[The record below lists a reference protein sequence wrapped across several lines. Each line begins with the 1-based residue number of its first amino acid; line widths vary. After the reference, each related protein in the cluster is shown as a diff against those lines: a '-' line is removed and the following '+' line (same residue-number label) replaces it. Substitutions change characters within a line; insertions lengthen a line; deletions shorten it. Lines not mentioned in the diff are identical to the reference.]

1 MDMSRPVSPA
11 EPIPLHV
18 DYPRQNALFADYLK
32 NISRGGTFI
41 PTERPLPTGT
51 RLAFTLSAPG
61 LQSGLQIGGKVT
73 TVTRPEDASRA
84 NPAGMGIELIYAS
97 YAEQDAFAGRV
108 EALMTEAFGAR
119 LTAQLLR
126 DVQ

>member
-1 MDMSRPVSPA
+1 MDVSRPASA
-11 EPIPLHV
+11 QQAIPLHV

-51 RLAFTLSAPG
+51 RLAFTLNAPG
-61 LQSGLQIGGKVT
+61 LQTGLHIGGKVT
-73 TVTRPEDASRA
+73 TVTHTEDASRA
-84 NPAGMGIELIYAS
+84 NPAGMGIELVYAS
-97 YAEQDAFAGRV
+97 REEQEAFHSRM
-108 EALMTEAFGAR
+108 EALMTDAFGAR

-126 DVQ
+126 DVS

>member
-61 LQSGLQIGGKVT
+61 LQSGLQI
-73 TVTRPEDASRA
+73 
-84 NPAGMGIELIYAS
+84 MGIELIYAS